1 MKKKDKEQNVTEPF
15 GKTCSLCGE
24 SNPEKLKED
33 PFNKG
38 FYICEECW
46 KRTQRHDIM
55 VRLGLEFQ
63 PEHD

>member
-1 MKKKDKEQNVTEPF
+1 MNEKKLDYVSEPF

-24 SNPEKLKED
+24 DTPETLKED

-38 FYICEECW
+38 FYICEVCLE
-46 KRTQRHDIM
+46 RTQRHDTM
-55 VRLGLEFQ
+55 VRLGLEIQ